1 MPDTAKFQ
9 FLADSFLTLHFAIV
23 LFVVGGL
30 VFIIGGNLNGWRW
43 VNALWLRLLHL
54 AAIAIVAAEA
64 WLGIAC
70 PLTTLEIWLRA
81 QSGTGFT
88 AHYNESFVG
97 HWLQRLSF
105 YSAPSWMFL
114 LGYTAFGALV
124 VAVWFG
130 FPPERRRRGWR

>member
-9 FLADSFLTLHFAIV
+9 FLADFVLTLHFAIV
-23 LFVVGGL
+23 LFVIGGL
-30 VFIIGGNLNGWRW
+30 VFIIVGNLNGWRW

-81 QSGTGFT
+81 QSGTGVT
-88 AHYNESFVG
+88 THYNESFVG
-97 HWLQRLSF
+97 HWLQRLVF
-105 YSAPSWMFL
+105 YSAPSWVFL

-124 VAVWFG
+124 VAVWYR

>member
-9 FLADSFLTLHFAIV
+9 FLADSVLTLHFAIV
-23 LFVVGGL
+23 LFVIGGL
-30 VFIIGGNLNGWRW
+30 VFIIVGNLNGWRW

-97 HWLQRLSF
+97 HWLQRLLF
-105 YSAPSWMFL
+105 YSAPSWVFL

-124 VAVWFG
+124 VAVWYR